1 MDALLEQ
8 VLMQIGLDALDQII
22 QLRHVALDAGLGKG
36 IVVLNA
42 IKEPPETP
50 ETIGLDLIKPVF

>member
-1 MDALLEQ
+1 
-8 VLMQIGLDALDQII
+8 MQIGLDALDQII

-50 ETIGLDLIKPVF
+50 ETIGLDLISLFNKYLF